1 MWEMTVESK
10 DHLEVTIRTAM
21 VIKSLSG
28 LVGAR
33 DSLVMQ
39 LVMRETIDMLSE
51 LNTLVN
57 KLHDAGKRPAS
68 TRTSPP

>member
-1 MWEMTVESK
+1 MADK

-33 DSLVMQ
+33 DPLMMT
-39 LVMRETIDMLSE
+39 LIMREAIDTMSE

-57 KLHDAGKRPAS
+57 RLHDAQKQAA
-68 TRTSPP
+68 TR